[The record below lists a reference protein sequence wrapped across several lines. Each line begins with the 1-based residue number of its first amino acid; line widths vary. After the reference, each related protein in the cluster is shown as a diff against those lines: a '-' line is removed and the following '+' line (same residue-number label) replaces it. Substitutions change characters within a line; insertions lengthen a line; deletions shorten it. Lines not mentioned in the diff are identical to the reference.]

1 MGAIVAALHTL
12 RDVDGCALMLAMTS
26 RITDL
31 FDIDSLLTE
40 EERAVRDTV
49 RRFVD
54 AKVMPLVAGHYRDGT
69 FPYELIPGFAELGL
83 LGATLEGYGCAG
95 MNPLSYW
102 LALHELERA
111 DSGIRSFVS
120 VQGSLCMFPIHAFG
134 SEEQKQK
141 WLPQLAAGKKVGC
154 FGLTEP
160 DAGSDPAAMRTR
172 AKKVDGGWL
181 LTGTKRW
188 ITNGTRADVAVVW
201 GKTGEGGP
209 ESIKGFIVEKGMPGF
224 QQLAIPHKQS
234 FRCSDTAELVMEDV
248 LIPEANV
255 LPGSKGLGSALKC
268 LFEARGGIAFGVLG
282 SAAACIE
289 TTIEF
294 AKNRIAFGKP
304 IAGMQLV
311 QAKLATM
318 ANELTKA
325 QLLALQLCRLKEAG
339 KLEPVQVSMAK
350 MNNVKCALE
359 ITRTCRDILGANG
372 ITDEYPVMRHMCN
385 LETVYTYEGTNDV
398 HLLVIGQH
406 LTGISAFRG

>member
-1 MGAIVAALHTL
+1 M
-12 RDVDGCALMLAMTS
+12 RAMS
-26 RITDL
+26 AHLTDL
-31 FDIDSLLTE
+31 FDIDSQLSE
-40 EERAVRDTV
+40 EERAVRATV

-54 AKVMPLVAGHYRDGT
+54 DKVLPLVAEHYRNGT
-69 FPYELIPGFAELGL
+69 FPYQLIPEFAKLGL
-83 LGATLEGYGCAG
+83 LGATLQGYGCAG
-95 MNPLSYW
+95 MNPLAYW

-120 VQGSLCMFPIHAFG
+120 VQGSLCMYPIHAFG
-134 SEEQKQK
+134 SEDQRQR
-141 WLPQLAAGKKVGC
+141 WLPQLAAGTKVGC

-160 DAGSDPAAMRTR
+160 DAGSDPAAMRMR
-172 AKKVDGGWL
+172 AKRVDGGWSL
-181 LTGTKRW
+181 SGSKRW

-201 GKTGEGGP
+201 GKTGDDA
-209 ESIKGFIVEKGMPGF
+209 STIKGFIVEKGMAGF
-224 QQLAIPHKQS
+224 QQLPIPHKQS
-234 FRCSDTAELVMEDV
+234 FRCSDTAELLLEDV
-248 LIPEANV
+248 FIPDANV
-255 LPGSKGLGSALKC
+255 LPGTKGLGSALKC

-282 SAAACIE
+282 SAAACLE

-294 AKNRIAFGKP
+294 AKNRVAFGKP

-311 QAKLATM
+311 QAKLANM

-325 QLLALQLCRLKEAG
+325 QLLALQLCRLKESG

-385 LETVYTYEGTNDV
+385 LETVSTYEGTNDV

-406 LTGISAFRG
+406 LTGISAFR

>member
-1 MGAIVAALHTL
+1 MRRVLH
-12 RDVDGCALMLAMTS
+12 DDDGSAFIPPMD
-26 RITDL
+26 I
-31 FDIDSLLTE
+31 FDISSQLTD
-40 EERAVRDTV
+40 EERAVKDTV

-54 AKVMPLVAGHYRDGT
+54 DKVMPLVADHYRKGT

-95 MNPLSYW
+95 MNPMSYW
-102 LALHELERA
+102 LALAELERA
-111 DSGIRSFVS
+111 DSGVRSFVS

-134 SEEQKQK
+134 SEAQKEK
-141 WLPQLAAGKKVGC
+141 WLPALASGKKVGC

-160 DAGSDPAAMRTR
+160 DAGSDPASMRTR
-172 AKKVDGGWL
+172 ARKVDGGWSL
-181 LTGTKRW
+181 SGTKRW

-201 GKTGEGGP
+201 GKTAEDAG
-209 ESIKGFIVEKGMPGF
+209 SIRAFLVEKGMKGF
-224 QQLAIPHKQS
+224 QQLPIHHKQS
-234 FRCSDTAELVMEDV
+234 FRCSDTAELVLEDV
-248 LIPEANV
+248 FIPDDNV

-282 SAAACIE
+282 SAAACME
-289 TTIEF
+289 STIEF

-311 QAKLATM
+311 QGKLATM
-318 ANELTKA
+318 ATELTKA
-325 QLLALQLCRLKEAG
+325 QLLSVQLCRLKEAG
-339 KLEPVQVSMAK
+339 KLQPVQVSMAK

-359 ITRTCRDILGANG
+359 ITRVCRDILGANG

-406 LTGISAFRG
+406 LTGISAFR

>member
-1 MGAIVAALHTL
+1 MAANLTVIDAL
-12 RDVDGCALMLAMTS
+12 RGGNESGFYRAMSART
-26 RITDL
+26 TDI
-31 FDIDSLLTE
+31 FDLDSQLTE
-40 EERAVRDTV
+40 EERAIRDTV

-54 AKVMPLVAGHYRDGT
+54 KKVMPLVAEHYRNGT
-69 FPYELIPGFAELGL
+69 FPYELIKDFAELGL

-141 WLPQLAAGKKVGC
+141 WLPHLASGNKIGC

-172 AKKVDGGWL
+172 AKKVDGGYL
-181 LTGTKRW
+181 LSGTKRW
-188 ITNGTRADVAVVW
+188 ITNGSRADVAVVW
-201 GKTGEGGP
+201 GKTGEDAS
-209 ESIKGFIVEKGMPGF
+209 SIKAFILEKGMAGF
-224 QQLAIPHKQS
+224 QQLPIPHKQS

-248 LIPEANV
+248 FIPEAHV

-282 SAAACIE
+282 SAAACLE

-294 AKNRIAFGKP
+294 AKSRVAFGKP

-311 QAKLATM
+311 QGKLATM

-325 QLLALQLCRLKEAG
+325 QLLAMQLCRLKEAG

-350 MNNVKCALE
+350 MNNVKCALD
-359 ITRTCRDILGANG
+359 ISRTCRDILGANG

-406 LTGISAFRG
+406 LTGVSAFRG